1 MSQIYCDG
9 PQQLWKPRGVVSA
22 EWLYGYAP
30 VIRLKMAI
38 SGRHTHIHA
47 DKTAIS
53 RQSDS

>member
-38 SGRHTHIHA
+38 SGRHGHIHA
-47 DKTAIS
+47 DKTDIS
-53 RQSDS
+53 R